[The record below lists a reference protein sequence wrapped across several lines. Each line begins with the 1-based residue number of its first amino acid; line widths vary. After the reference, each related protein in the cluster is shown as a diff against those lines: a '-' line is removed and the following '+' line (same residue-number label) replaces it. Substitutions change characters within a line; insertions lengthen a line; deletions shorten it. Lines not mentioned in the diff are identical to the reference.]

1 MAKKAKN
8 GCVAKCEQVGG
19 KRECNIMKPI
29 YGTDRCEPRT
39 TDEFDESSF
48 FSKKSGNATIVIG
61 CPKGFYD
68 SAKRKCRKG
77 TRAFKMI
84 LPT

>member
-1 MAKKAKN
+1 MTDKKAKN
-8 GCVAKCEQVGG
+8 GCVAKCDKVGD
-19 KRECNIMKPI
+19 KRECTIMVPVW
-29 YGTDRCEPRT
+29 GTSQCRPRT
-39 TDEFDESSF
+39 KDEFDESSF

-68 SAKRKCRKG
+68 STKRRCRKG

-84 LPT
+84 L